1 MRIFFHR
8 TFSVPHRVPFSQLAP
23 VSILRAA
30 KCMYK
35 EGKSFTLLLYNDNAI
50 FYCYEELFLEFRYG
64 SVTLLCVTR

>member
-1 MRIFFHR
+1 
-8 TFSVPHRVPFSQLAP
+8 
-23 VSILRAA
+23 
-30 KCMYK
+30 MYK